1 MKIKDIKRKMKT
13 ICSRFNDLELL
24 ISTYKNSSRVLDVV
38 TGEEANVA
46 EQEDEMNSRNEN
58 VDLQQKVIKIFNSS
72 FLLDK
77 FSL

>member
-1 MKIKDIKRKMKT
+1 MKT

-58 VDLQQKVIKIFNSS
+58 VDSQQKVIKICNSS
-72 FLLDK
+72 FLSDK

>member
-58 VDLQQKVIKIFNSS
+58 VDSQQKVIKICNSS
-72 FLLDK
+72 FLSDK

>member
-1 MKIKDIKRKMKT
+1 MKT